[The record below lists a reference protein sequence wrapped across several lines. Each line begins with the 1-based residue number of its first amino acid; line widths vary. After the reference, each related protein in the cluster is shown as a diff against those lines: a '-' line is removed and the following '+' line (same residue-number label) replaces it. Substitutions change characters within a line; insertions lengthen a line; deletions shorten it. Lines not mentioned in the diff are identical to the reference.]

1 MDDKTRIAIL
11 SRSFDL
17 IDEIVCKCLK
27 PTEEETRSAIKEE
40 FLRRYDDVGD
50 NANEKIALLEAYQK
64 IEAMEYADLV
74 DICDLLGDMCE
85 DDEEDISLREKFFDT
100 EIGDNFTLIN
110 EDGIKII
117 YKMKLRFVHK
127 ERYFCM
133 AFNVT
138 KYGDE
143 DHLPPNDFLEFI
155 PGEHLEDDRI
165 VEITDDEK
173 ELVDEL
179 SDVVADIYDSDDG
192 GDN

>member
-40 FLRRYDDVGD
+40 FLRRYDNVGD

-74 DICDLLGDMCE
+74 DICDLLSDIY

-100 EIGDNFTLIN
+100 EIGSNFTLIN

-117 YKMKLRFVHK
+117 YKMKLRFAHK

-179 SDVVADIYDSDDG
+179 SDVVADIYDSDNG

>member
-40 FLRRYDDVGD
+40 FLRRYDNVGD
-50 NANEKIALLEAYQK
+50 DANEKIALLEAYQK

-74 DICDLLGDMCE
+74 DICDLLGDIYD

-100 EIGDNFTLIN
+100 EIGSNFTLIN

-179 SDVVADIYDSDDG
+179 SDVVADIYDSNG

>member
-40 FLRRYDDVGD
+40 FLRRYDNVGD
-50 NANEKIALLEAYQK
+50 DANEKIALLEAYQK

-74 DICDLLGDMCE
+74 DICDLLSDIY

-100 EIGDNFTLIN
+100 ETGDNFTLIN

-179 SDVVADIYDSDDG
+179 SDVVADIYDSDG

>member
-40 FLRRYDDVGD
+40 FLRRYENVGD
-50 NANEKIALLEAYQK
+50 DANEKIALLEAYQR

-74 DICDLLGDMCE
+74 DICDLLGDIY

-100 EIGDNFTLIN
+100 EIGDSFTLMN

-133 AFNVT
+133 ALNVT

-179 SDVVADIYDSDDG
+179 SDVVADIYDSDG

>member
-40 FLRRYDDVGD
+40 FLRRYDNVGD

-74 DICDLLGDMCE
+74 DICDLLSDIY

-100 EIGDNFTLIN
+100 EIGDNFTLMN

-179 SDVVADIYDSDDG
+179 SDVVADIYDSDNG